1 MIAKVISWAPTR
13 EASRMPICIRHLG
26 DSLLYGVE
34 TNRDYLRQILLDAP
48 FASGQPWTRCLEGL
62 VVSGQHLRECSAPAP
77 RPAFRTIPG
86 ASAIGR

>member
-13 EASRMPICIRHLG
+13 EQARADLHQALG

-48 FASGQPWTRCLEGL
+48 FASGQPWTRCLEAW
-62 VVSGQHLRECSAPAP
+62 CI
-77 RPAFRTIPG
+77 RPTP
-86 ASAIGR
+86 SKC